1 MNFSKYS
8 DDNLMNLI
16 YTDDKYKDAAF
27 LELYNRYS
35 KSVFAYCKSMYY
47 NYDLAKDSFELIMI
61 DFFKAIKSGKQIENC
76 LGYLLGIAR
85 KKLQSY
91 LRDKGKNS
99 KVVFVGSNDYS
110 AENNK
115 QILDFDDPSADIE
128 RNYENNEFI
137 KIIENT
143 IELLEDDEKE
153 LYVLNKFGGISA
165 GEIAKSLN
173 LNVNYVKTKIN
184 RASIKIKEILA
195 PYIKELNNI

>member
-1 MNFSKYS
+1 MNFSNYS
-8 DDNLMNLI
+8 DDNLINII
-16 YTDDKYKDAAF
+16 YTDKKYKDAAF

-35 KSVFAYCKSMYY
+35 KSVFAYCKSMFY
-47 NYDLAKDSFELIMI
+47 NYDVAKDSFELIMI

-76 LGYLLGIAR
+76 LAYLLGIAR
-85 KKLQSY
+85 IKLQSH
-91 LRDKGKNS
+91 LREKGRNN
-99 KVVFVGSNDYS
+99 KVVFVDSFYSSEDNNIRITDYNDP
-110 AENNK
+110 N
-115 QILDFDDPSADIE
+115 ADIE
-128 RNYENNEFI
+128 KNYENNEFI

-173 LNVNYVKTKIN
+173 LNVNYVKTKIH
-184 RASIKIKEILA
+184 RSSIKIKEILA